1 MAKKSKELKLDMDAI
16 NNQHIIDVDL
26 NSEMKKAY
34 IDYAMSVIVS
44 RALPDVRDGMKPVHR
59 RILYDM
65 YEANLLYENDLKS
78 LPQLSVT
85 CLVNITLT
93 VTRPYMTQWYV
104 WHRISHLD
112 IRLYK
117 VKVTSVLST
126 VTRLQLTVIPRRKC
140 LKYRHLCLPIL
151 RKIRLTMYLTMM
163 TN

>member
-65 YEANLLYENDLKS
+65 YEANLLYENDFKKS
-78 LPQLSVT
+78 AATVGDVLGKYHPHGDASV
-85 CLVNITLT
+85 
-93 VTRPYMTQWYV
+93 WYV

-126 VTRLQLTVIPRRKC
+126 ATRLPLTVIPRRKC